1 MPSRV
6 DAEAL
11 RSVDPTRP
19 VTTLS
24 GETMGTLWSVRYV
37 SPPSLGE
44 ADAVAIIHAT
54 LDRIIVEMSQWR
66 TDSIISDFNRA
77 PQGSEV
83 RLPRDFRTVLETALD
98 VAQRSDGAFDPTLGR
113 LVDLAGFGPAPATAK
128 VATDSMD
135 ALRAACWRRL
145 PYAGGRIVQPG
156 GLALD
161 FSGVA
166 KGHAVDAVA
175 DDLAAAGVAHMLVEI
190 GGELVGRG
198 VRPDGQPWW
207 VDLEAP
213 PGKPVPSL
221 RIALH
226 GIAVATSGHYRRGF
240 HTLDPRTGMPI
251 GHGPRSVSVI
261 HDKAAYADAWAT
273 ALIVLGADAGMR
285 LAEREGLA
293 VRIVSDDEALSPAL
307 REMLE

>member
-1 MPSRV
+1 
-6 DAEAL
+6 
-11 RSVDPTRP
+11 
-19 VTTLS
+19 
-24 GETMGTLWSVRYV
+24 MGTMWSVRYAAPV
-37 SPPSLGE
+37 GLAPTEVG
-44 ADAVAIIHAT
+44 AAVKET

-66 TDSIISDFNRA
+66 DDSLISAFNRA
-77 PQGSEV
+77 PQGTEL
-83 RLPRDFRTVLETALD
+83 RLPADFRTVLDVALD
-98 VAQRSDGAFDPTLGR
+98 VARRSDGAFDPTMGR
-113 LVDLAGFGPAPATAK
+113 LVDLAGFGPAEPADEPTS
-128 VATDSMD
+128 VTD
-135 ALRAACWRRL
+135 ALRCAGWKRL

-175 DDLAAAGVAHMLVEI
+175 DRLAQEGVTHMLVEI
-190 GGELVGRG
+190 GGELVGCG

-213 PGKPVPSL
+213 PGLPVPPL

-226 GIAVATSGHYRRGF
+226 GMAVATSGNYRRGN
-240 HTLDPRTGMPI
+240 HMLDPATGSPI
-251 GHGPRSVSVI
+251 VNGVRSVSVL

-273 ALIVLGADAGMR
+273 ALTVLGPDAGLR
-285 LAEREGLA
+285 LAEREALA
-293 VRIVSDDEALSPAL
+293 ARIVADTELLSPAL

>member
-1 MPSRV
+1 M
-6 DAEAL
+6 
-11 RSVDPTRP
+11 RSVDPTRR

-37 SPPSLGE
+37 APASLSE
-44 ADAVAIIHAT
+44 ADVGAIIDAT
-54 LDRIIVEMSQWR
+54 LDRIIIEMSQWR
-66 TDSIISDFNRA
+66 ADSVISGFNRA

-83 RLPRDFRTVLETALD
+83 RLPSDFRTVLETALD

-113 LVDLAGFGPAPATAK
+113 LVDLAGFGPASAATNA
-128 VATDSMD
+128 ATDPRD
-135 ALRAACWRRL
+135 ALRAAGWRRL

-175 DDLAAAGVAHMLVEI
+175 DDLAAAGVGHLLVEI

-213 PGKPVPSL
+213 PGKPVPPF

-226 GIAVATSGHYRRGF
+226 GIAVATSGHYRRGL
-240 HTLDPRTGMPI
+240 HTLDPRTGAPVAN
-251 GHGPRSVSVI
+251 GLRSVSVV

-273 ALIVLGADAGMR
+273 ALTVLGADAGMR

-293 VRIVSDDEALSPAL
+293 VRIVADDEALSPAL